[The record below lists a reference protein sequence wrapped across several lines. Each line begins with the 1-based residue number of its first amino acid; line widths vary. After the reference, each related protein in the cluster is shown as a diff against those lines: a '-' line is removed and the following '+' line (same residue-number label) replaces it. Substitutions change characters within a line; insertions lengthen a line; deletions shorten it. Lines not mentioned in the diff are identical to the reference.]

1 MTELSAPPPRRP
13 LGRSGF
19 DVSALAWGHW
29 RLAANDVSHNLTLA
43 HAALDAGIDFFD
55 TADIYGF
62 DGTAGFG
69 AAEQAF
75 GAMLAAEPGLR
86 QRLIIASKGGIDPG
100 VPYDSSA
107 AYLERAIDAS
117 LARMSIDTIDLW
129 QIHRPDIL
137 THPHEIAETVAR
149 ALASGK
155 IRAFGVSN
163 FTVAQI
169 DALAKCLSA
178 PLVSTQPE
186 LSALHLDPMIN
197 GEADQAI
204 TLDLALL
211 AWSPLA
217 GGRLVQPD
225 DARTRA
231 VAAALDQVADDQGV
245 QRSSAALGWLL
256 AHPSRPIPIIGSQ
269 NAQRIGQAADAL
281 KVRWTRQSWYAV
293 LVAARQEPLP

>member
-1 MTELSAPPPRRP
+1 MTQLAPPSSRRP
-13 LGRSGF
+13 LGRSGI

-29 RLAANDVSHNLTLA
+29 RLVANDVTHNLKLA

-62 DGTAGFG
+62 DGTTGFG

-107 AYLERAIDAS
+107 AYLDRAIDAS
-117 LARMSIDTIDLW
+117 LARMAIDTIDLW

-169 DALAKCLSA
+169 DALAKCLSV
-178 PLVSTQPE
+178 PLASTQPE
-186 LSALHLDPMIN
+186 LSALHLEPMVN
-197 GEADQAI
+197 GETDQAI
-204 TLDLALL
+204 ALDLALL

-225 DARTRA
+225 DARSLA
-231 VAAALDQVADDQGV
+231 VAAALDQVALEQGV
-245 QRSSAALGWLL
+245 ERSSAALGWLL

-269 NAQRIGQAADAL
+269 NALRIGQAADAL

>member
-1 MTELSAPPPRRP
+1 MTELAAPPPRRP

-69 AAEQAF
+69 VAEQAF

-86 QRLIIASKGGIDPG
+86 RRLIIASKGGIDPG

-107 AYLERAIDAS
+107 TYLDKAIDAS
-117 LARMSIDTIDLW
+117 LARLGVDTIDLW
-129 QIHRPDIL
+129 QIHRPDML
-137 THPHEIAETVAR
+137 TNPHEIAETVAR

-178 PLVSTQPE
+178 PLISTQPE
-186 LSALHLDPMIN
+186 LSALHLNPLIN
-197 GEADQAI
+197 GETDQAI
-204 TLDLALL
+204 ALDLALL

-225 DARTRA
+225 EARARS

-245 QRSSAALGWLL
+245 ERSSAALGWLL

-269 NAQRIGQAADAL
+269 NARRIGQAADAL

>member
-1 MTELSAPPPRRP
+1 MTALAPTPPRRP

-19 DVSALAWGHW
+19 DVSAMAWGHW
-29 RLAANDVSHNLTLA
+29 RLAANDVSDNLKLA

-62 DGTAGFG
+62 DGSRGFG
-69 AAEQAF
+69 DAEQAF
-75 GAMLAAEPGLR
+75 GAMLKAEPKLR
-86 QRLIIASKGGIDPG
+86 QRLVIASKGGIDPG

-107 AYLERAIDAS
+107 AYLDKAIEAS
-117 LARMSIDTIDLW
+117 LKRLGIDTIDLW

-137 THPHEIAETVAR
+137 THPHEIAETITR
-149 ALASGK
+149 AFAAGK

-163 FTVAQI
+163 YTHAQI
-169 DALAKCLSA
+169 ATLADCLA
-178 PLVSTQPE
+178 TPLVSTQPE
-186 LSALHLDPMIN
+186 LSALHLDPMTN
-197 GEADQAI
+197 GETDQAI
-204 TLDLALL
+204 ALDLAIL

-225 DARTRA
+225 DTRA
-231 VAAALDQVADDQGV
+231 QAVAEALDVVAQDQGV
-245 QRSSAALGWLL
+245 ERSAAALGWLM
-256 AHPSRPIPIIGSQ
+256 AHPSRPIPILGSQ
-269 NAQRIGQAADAL
+269 NAQRIALAGDAL

>member
-1 MTELSAPPPRRP
+1 MTALAPTPPRRP

-19 DVSALAWGHW
+19 DVSAMAWGHW
-29 RLAANDVSHNLTLA
+29 RLAANDVSDNLKLA

-62 DGTAGFG
+62 NGSRGFG
-69 AAEQAF
+69 DAEQAF
-75 GAMLAAEPGLR
+75 GAMLKAEPKLR
-86 QRLIIASKGGIDPG
+86 QRLVIASKGGIDPG

-107 AYLERAIDAS
+107 AYLDRAIDAS
-117 LARMSIDTIDLW
+117 LARLGIDTIDLW

-137 THPHEIAETVAR
+137 THPHEIAETITR
-149 ALASGK
+149 AFAAGK

-163 FTVAQI
+163 YTHAQI
-169 DALAKCLSA
+169 ATLADCLA
-178 PLVSTQPE
+178 TPLVSTQPE
-186 LSALHLDPMIN
+186 LSALHLDPMTN
-197 GEADQAI
+197 GETDQAI
-204 TLDLALL
+204 ALDLAIL

-225 DARTRA
+225 DTRA
-231 VAAALDQVADDQGV
+231 QAVAEALDVVAQDQGV
-245 QRSSAALGWLL
+245 ERSAAALGWLM
-256 AHPSRPIPIIGSQ
+256 AHPSRPIPILGSQ
-269 NAQRIGQAADAL
+269 NAQRIALAGDAL